1 MLSICYRNV
10 VPKVRVEL
18 TRSCPHRF
26 LRPARLPFRHFGTC
40 VGIIRYVCW
49 DSAVPVRYI
58 RYQSAVS
65 YTERVLMPILY
76 RADAKTEEGY
86 PGIPRTILVDAS
98 HGAQSLWV
106 GHLEIEP
113 GARVTTHIHPDT
125 EEAMV
130 IVEGELEAVLGDEVV
145 TLGPGDTVL
154 APAGVKHGFVNRSG
168 ANAALLA
175 SFPKTSFERLAAE

>member
-1 MLSICYRNV
+1 
-10 VPKVRVEL
+10 
-18 TRSCPHRF
+18 
-26 LRPARLPFRHFGTC
+26 
-40 VGIIRYVCW
+40 
-49 DSAVPVRYI
+49 
-58 RYQSAVS
+58 
-65 YTERVLMPILY
+65 MPILY

-113 GARVTTHIHPDT
+113 GARVTTHIHPDP